1 MLKKYFNRNKRNIIY
16 NAATLL
22 SETKIFYF
30 SFRVLTFGASDMT
43 IGVWWLKV
51 VIGVSITYLY
61 GCWCASVI
69 ADVYD
74 AVNLINQDWC
84 HGKKKLMQSNDFA
97 YIWSLLLIDISWCAD
112 VFKEVLLWQANIL
125 LVVFEET

>member
-22 SETKIFYF
+22 SETNIFYF
-30 SFRVLTFGASDMT
+30 SFRLLTFGSSDTT
-43 IGVWWLKV
+43 IGVRGLKV

-61 GCWCASVI
+61 GYRCASVI

-74 AVNLINQDWC
+74 VVNLINQDWC
-84 HGKKKLMQSNDFA
+84 HGKKKLMQSMILPI
-97 YIWSLLLIDISWCAD
+97 YWSMMLIDISWCA
-112 VFKEVLLWQANIL
+112 
-125 LVVFEET
+125 ETGISDEASEFFATNA